1 MIFGTYADDTLA
13 LADYR
18 FRHRGL
24 RHGRRLTPA
33 LPRPG
38 VPTVVHLTVGPD
50 LGLHDLRLFYTTDGT
65 DPTVQSP
72 ALPFV
77 RRAVVWDSLLWGYLE
92 QWEATLPP
100 FAEGTLVRYR
110 IRGVDEAG
118 NVHWADWPPPDR
130 LLLEATLAH
139 FGSPHIEGPLPEPE
153 VPPTFAFRV
162 RAEVRPP
169 DWAREA
175 VVYQIFVD
183 RFHPGPGGRFA
194 PCADRLRERCGGT
207 LRGILARLD
216 DLAALGFDT
225 LWLSPIFP
233 SPTAHGYDATDYF
246 AIEPRVGT
254 MEDFHAL
261 VEAMHERG
269 MRLILDLALNHASNR
284 HPRFVEASSSSRSH
298 YRRWFEFDER
308 YPCGYRAYFHLPT
321 MPEWNVD
328 NPATRRYLIEVGRFW
343 LAQGADGFRLDYA
356 DGLGPTFWL
365 EFTEAARA
373 VKPEAWFFGEIVQ
386 PPPKIAPYRGALD
399 GALDFVW
406 TQAVRETFATGRRPL
421 PDLVRFLERHRAALH
436 ADFLQPVFLDNH
448 DMDRFLFTAGGDTR
462 RLRMGLLLLLTW
474 PQPPIL
480 YYGTET
486 GLSQQVSAEVEGLH
500 ASRVPLGDRVDNP
513 ALVEDVRRLVALRRA
528 HPGLVQGE
536 ARTHLLDGASW
547 LVERN
552 RGGERYLLAFH
563 LGAEPRSLPLP
574 KGVQALRPQ
583 VTFGTEVE
591 EGHLRLPP
599 LSAGVYAIVGK
610 EAAPLP

>member
-1 MIFGTYADDTLA
+1 MIFGTYANDALA

-18 FRHRGL
+18 ARHSGL
-24 RHGRRLTPA
+24 QHGRRLTPP
-33 LPRPG
+33 LPSPDS
-38 VPTVVHLTVGPD
+38 PTIVHLTVGAEAD
-50 LGLHDLRLFYTTDGT
+50 FRDLRLFYTTDGS
-65 DPTVQSP
+65 DPSEQS
-72 ALPFV
+72 ASTPFV
-77 RRAVVWDSLLWGYLE
+77 RRAVVWDSLLWGYRE
-92 QWEATLPP
+92 AWEAVLPP

-110 IRGVDEAG
+110 IRGLDRVG
-118 NVHWADWPPPDR
+118 RPHWADWPPPD
-130 LLLEATLAH
+130 LVLLEATFAH
-139 FGSPHIEGPLPEPE
+139 FGSPHIEGSLPEPE

-183 RFHPGPGGRFA
+183 RFHPGSGRRFA

-216 DLAALGFDT
+216 DLAALGFDA

-261 VEAMHERG
+261 VEAMHARG

-284 HPRFVEASSSSRSH
+284 HPYFVEARASARSP
-298 YRRWFEFDER
+298 YRHWFEFDDR
-308 YPCGYRAYFHLPT
+308 YPPGYRAYYHLPT

-328 NPATRRYLIEVGRFW
+328 NPAARRYLIEVGRFW

-365 EFTEAARA
+365 DFTEAARA
-373 VKPEAWFFGEIVQ
+373 IKPDAWFFGEIVQ
-386 PPPKIAPYRGALD
+386 PPPKIAPYRGVLD

-436 ADFLQPVFLDNH
+436 PDFLQPAFLDNH
-448 DMDRFLFTAGGDTR
+448 DMDRFLFTAGGDAR

-486 GLSQQVSAEVEGLH
+486 GLPQPESVEEVGLH
-500 ASRVPLGDRVDNP
+500 ASRVPLGDRVDDP
-513 ALVEDVRRLVALRRA
+513 TLADDLRRLVALRRA
-528 HPGLVQGE
+528 HPGLVHGE
-536 ARTHLLDGASW
+536 ARTHFLDEASW
-547 LVERN
+547 LVERS
-552 RGGERYLLAFH
+552 GQDGRYLLVFH
-563 LGAEPRSLPLP
+563 LGAEPRSLVLPQGMRALVPL
-574 KGVQALRPQ
+574 A
-583 VTFGTEVE
+583 TFGAAVE
-591 EGHLRLPP
+591 GEQLHLQP
-599 LSAGVYAIVGK
+599 LSAGAY
-610 EAAPLP
+610 ELRRT